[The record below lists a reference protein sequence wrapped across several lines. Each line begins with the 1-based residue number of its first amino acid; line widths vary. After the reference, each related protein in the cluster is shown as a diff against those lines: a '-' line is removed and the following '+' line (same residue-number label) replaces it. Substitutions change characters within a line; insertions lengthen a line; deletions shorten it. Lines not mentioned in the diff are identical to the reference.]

1 MSDRIRV
8 RYAPSPTGYLHI
20 GNARTALF
28 NYLYAKHYNGDF
40 VIRIEDTDEKRNL
53 EDGETSQFDNLKWLG
68 LDWDESV
75 DKDNGYGPYRQSE
88 RQHIYQPLIDQ
99 LLAEDKAY
107 KCYMTEEELEA
118 EREAQIAR
126 GEMPRY
132 GGQHAHLTEEQRQQ
146 FEAEGRQ
153 PSIRFRVP
161 QNKRIHLMIWLKGIF
176 HLIQM
181 VLVTGLSLKK
191 MAFQRTILQ

>member
-1 MSDRIRV
+1 MSERIRV

-28 NYLYAKHYNGDF
+28 NYLFAKHYNGDF
-40 VIRIEDTDEKRNL
+40 VVRIEDTDSKRNL
-53 EDGETSQFDNLKWLG
+53 KDGESSQFDNLKWLG

-75 DKDNGYGPYRQSE
+75 DKDKGFGPYRQSE
-88 RQHIYQPLIDQ
+88 RAEIYNPLIQQ
-99 LLAEDKAY
+99 LLEEDKAY

-132 GGQHAHLTEEQRQQ
+132 GGPVSYTHLTLPTNRE
-146 FEAEGRQ
+146 
-153 PSIRFRVP
+153 V
-161 QNKRIHLMIWLKGIF
+161 
-176 HLIQM
+176 
-181 VLVTGLSLKK
+181 
-191 MAFQRTILQ
+191 